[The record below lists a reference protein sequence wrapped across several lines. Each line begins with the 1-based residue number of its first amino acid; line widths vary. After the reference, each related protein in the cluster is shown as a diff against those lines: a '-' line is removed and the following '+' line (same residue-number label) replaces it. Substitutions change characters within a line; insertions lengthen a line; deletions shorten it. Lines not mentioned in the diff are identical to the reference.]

1 MHTCLNQHK
10 QLVKTTY
17 IVFLKDPEGIV
28 YIGHKVNTGASFFTS
43 LSNNAKQMDFKTQR
57 IKP

>member
-17 IVFLKDPEGIV
+17 IVFLEDPEGIV

-43 LSNNAKQMDFKTQR
+43 LSNNAKQMDFKT
-57 IKP
+57 